1 MEQTLDISWKTI
13 VKIFLAGFIFYII
26 FLVRDIVVWFFFAL
40 MIALLVEPVI
50 KFLRKLRIPK
60 IVAVLLV
67 YLAIFGIIGLLL
79 FLTAPIFAAEL
90 GQLVKNIPGYFE
102 QINPLLQGLGFDV
115 ASNFEELVAT
125 LIAGLQES
133 SRSIVK
139 AISVFFGGIASTL
152 LIFVFAFYISLED
165 RGPERVLAMLTPK
178 RYESHIISMFET
190 AQYKVSGWF
199 GARLLACIFVGI
211 TSFAIFALLN
221 VKYAFTLA
229 LISGILTF
237 VPFIGPLVTAILAGL
252 VVGVSNSWLMAFY
265 IIVALAAV
273 QQIENNIVTPL
284 LMKKFL
290 NLPPILVLIALLVGG
305 IIFGILG
312 MIFMVP
318 VFGIIYEFSKDFL
331 EERRKSQE
339 F

>member
-1 MEQTLDISWKTI
+1 
-13 VKIFLAGFIFYII
+13 
-26 FLVRDIVVWFFFAL
+26 
-40 MIALLVEPVI
+40 
-50 KFLRKLRIPK
+50 
-60 IVAVLLV
+60 
-67 YLAIFGIIGLLL
+67 
-79 FLTAPIFAAEL
+79 
-90 GQLVKNIPGYFE
+90 
-102 QINPLLQGLGFDV
+102 
-115 ASNFEELVAT
+115 
-125 LIAGLQES
+125 
-133 SRSIVK
+133 
-139 AISVFFGGIASTL
+139 
-152 LIFVFAFYISLED
+152 
-165 RGPERVLAMLTPK
+165 MLTPK